1 MDIKE
6 YAVLDKGN
14 LDLSAFTT
22 KAEEKADKKQTVK
35 KLMPENIIRMA
46 RLQEKLYAQNRH
58 SLLIVLQAMDAAGKD
73 GVIRHVMTGL
83 NPQGTH
89 VVSFKAPSGEEQDH
103 DYLWRVNKEL
113 PRRGE
118 IGIFNRSHYEDVL
131 VARVHDLVAQSQLP
145 RELVTGE
152 IWAQRYRQIRHF
164 EQYLWENGTVVLK
177 IFLHISKDEQRERL
191 LDRIREPDKNWKFNA
206 GDIEERRYWN
216 EYMKAYEQML
226 ENTSTPYAP
235 WYVVP
240 ADSKWF
246 ARYLVSEIVL
256 DALKRIDPQVPE
268 LSKPEMEILEECR
281 SLLEKE
287 E

>member
-22 KAEEKADKKQTVK
+22 KAEEKADKKQLVK
-35 KLMPENIIRMA
+35 KLMPENIIKMA

-145 RELVTGE
+145 RELVTEE

-164 EQYLWENGTVVLK
+164 EQYLWENGTVVIK
-177 IFLHISKDEQRERL
+177 IFLHISIGEQRERL

-206 GDIEERRYWN
+206 GDIEERRYWD

>member
-118 IGIFNRSHYEDVL
+118 IGIFNRSHYEEVL

-164 EQYLWENGTVVLK
+164 EQYLWENGTVVVK

-206 GDIEERRYWN
+206 GDIEERRYWD

-268 LSKPEMEILEECR
+268 LSKPEIQILEECR

>member
-1 MDIKE
+1 MDIKD

-22 KAEEKADKKQTVK
+22 KAEEKADKKQLVK
-35 KLMPENIIRMA
+35 KLMPENIIKMA

-164 EQYLWENGTVVLK
+164 EQYLWENGTVVIK
-177 IFLHISKDEQRERL
+177 IFLHISKGEQRERL

-206 GDIEERRYWN
+206 GDIEERRYWD

-268 LSKPEMEILEECR
+268 LSKPEIQILEECR

>member
-145 RELVTGE
+145 RELVTEE

-164 EQYLWENGTVVLK
+164 EQYLWENGTVVVK

-256 DALKRIDPQVPE
+256 DALKWIDPQVPE
-268 LSKPEMEILEECR
+268 LSKPEIQILEECR